1 MLLGVKK
8 KTVTRRPEVQTLSGV
23 YADPSSDTQGPGE
36 EPRTAA
42 GSFHLEVKIIVWKY
56 FKSEIQALFK
66 WFPFIDFLL
75 YSKLKTKNDQIKDRE
90 AKETKKSY
98 FLFTYGLRN
107 LQINYRKQY

>member
-1 MLLGVKK
+1 M
-8 KTVTRRPEVQTLSGV
+8 
-23 YADPSSDTQGPGE
+23 
-36 EPRTAA
+36 
-42 GSFHLEVKIIVWKY
+42 VWKY

-66 WFPFIDFLL
+66 WFSFTDFFIQ
-75 YSKLKTKNDQIKDRE
+75 STKQRMINEDKK